1 MPTSDHCDSVKPGD
15 PRRERWSRLV
25 GAAAGSSSTDQLPT
39 TPPASAIQ
47 PLPGGREGGE
57 CRLWRAILGSA
68 PVEAF
73 GIDLDDA
80 GPLWASTDWTAI
92 EVWTEAELCGL
103 HALARRAREV
113 WTRSAPG
120 DESVRVHARL
130 VRALR
135 WHLANTQPDNAT
147 NRPWALHAFLLALP
161 GDFEAELY
169 AGTLLHNAQTSGLP
183 AGDPVVRW
191 IVADAARELAGL

>member
-1 MPTSDHCDSVKPGD
+1 MSTNDQHDSVKPGD
-15 PRRERWSRLV
+15 PRRERWSRLLA
-25 GAAAGSSSTDQLPT
+25 AAAGDAATERLPT

-57 CRLWRAILGSA
+57 SRLWRAILGSA
-68 PVEAF
+68 PVDAF
-73 GIDLDDA
+73 GLDLDGD

-113 WTRSAPG
+113 WSRPAPSA
-120 DESVRVHARL
+120 ESVRVHARL
-130 VRALR
+130 ARALR

-161 GDFEAELY
+161 GDAEAELY
-169 AGTLLHNAQTSGLP
+169 AGTLLHNAQASGLP
-183 AGDPVVRW
+183 AGDPIVRW
-191 IVADAARELAGL
+191 IVADAARELAGA

>member
-1 MPTSDHCDSVKPGD
+1 MSTSDERRSATPADT
-15 PRRERWSRLV
+15 RRERWARLLS
-25 GAAAGSSSTDQLPT
+25 AAAGGALAAELPT
-39 TPPASAIQ
+39 APPASAIE

-57 CRLWRAILGSA
+57 SRLWRAILGSEPIESA
-68 PVEAF
+68 
-73 GIDLDDA
+73 GIDLDAD

-113 WTRSAPG
+113 WNATSPG
-120 DESVRVHARL
+120 AESVRVHARL

-135 WHLANTQPDNAT
+135 WHLLNTQPDNAT

-161 GDFEAELY
+161 GDADAELY

-183 AGDPVVRW
+183 AGDPIARW
-191 IVADAARELAGL
+191 IVADAARELAAR